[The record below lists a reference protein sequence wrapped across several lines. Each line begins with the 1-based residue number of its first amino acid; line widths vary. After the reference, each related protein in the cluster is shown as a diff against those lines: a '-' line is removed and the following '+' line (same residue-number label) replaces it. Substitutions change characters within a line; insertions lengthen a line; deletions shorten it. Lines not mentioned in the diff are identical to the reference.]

1 MAYIYIAFVDTPGFF
16 AALVR
21 KFLKQRY
28 IHVVISGDAMLE
40 DAYSVGRR
48 NPAIPF
54 GAGFEKEE
62 KGKILNAFPTA
73 AYRICE
79 IPCTYEQKQKI
90 MERLHNDYERRFH
103 IHYAVCSLP
112 FIVMGIPIYLKSQY
126 TCSSYIAKLLQEN
139 FICIGGPDGSSCDLQ
154 ICACP
159 DGDWDPAFLES
170 AFKGIFERILL
181 DVFSGTVSQHFCGAC
196 IASGHVF
203 SGSHP

>member
-1 MAYIYIAFVDTPGFF
+1 MAHIYIAFVDTPGFF
-16 AALVR
+16 AALIR

-73 AYRICE
+73 AYRIYE
-79 IPCTYEQKQKI
+79 LPCTYEQKQKI

-112 FIVMGIPIYLKSQY
+112 FIVMGIPIYLKNQY

-139 FICIGGPDGSSCDLQ
+139 GIAISDKHFSIVTPKD
-154 ICACP
+154 
-159 DGDWDPAFLES
+159 FLEYREMKVVFEGFLWEITTDRPDHVPERVS
-170 AFKGIFERILL
+170 ACE
-181 DVFSGTVSQHFCGAC
+181 
-196 IASGHVF
+196 
-203 SGSHP
+203 